1 VAIIRTTIKVVR
13 VADADGS
20 GKEFLWDDGTRYL
33 IRDDRPFL
41 DFLVEGPL
49 LQQKAEPREDIQII
63 DLKEADEY
71 GARWQR
77 WNLETELAR
86 HRRFGEIDLHLKV
99 PKGAVLRCYVIPT
112 AILNF
117 RDAVAMIEDIEAE
130 LGVSAAWDRVEERPE
145 RSWSYRTNRGR
156 AVTPTELIRQV
167 REEIIA
173 ARLIRREPFVELG
186 PDSRRGTPLPEN
198 AMVSH
203 WASRRRGQ
211 LLDALDSNAK
221 ELDLLRTRTVR
232 EHPDGR
238 RKDIDER
245 TAKLISLE
253 SDLAEIAN
261 IVARLGND
269 AGELNT
275 LVQPTPLF
283 HRDYR
288 LRLLMRAF
296 APLYSEA
303 ISETD
308 AARSHFPPM
317 FLTRLWELW
326 GAVWLAKQFRR
337 FGFCGPGLTD
347 LSNSIAACS
356 WRLRRDDV
364 LVEIDFEPEPSFVDY
379 KILPPAHKRNMPAL
393 EWAALHQT
401 VNPDRPFLG
410 AEEKCS
416 PDYLLRIT
424 IGDERF
430 LIVGDATLAS
440 PDHHKENKPKVVEQY
455 RRTIGWSVQGEIVRC
470 HPMGAFVIFPPP
482 APAWSKFEMIFGA
495 SDCTILCPSPQ
506 DRAEGGHRLES
517 LLRSISPK
525 LYGSTEKEQSMAFQ
539 PDPDVRSTGR
549 A

>member
-1 VAIIRTTIKVVR
+1 MAVVHTTIKAVR

-20 GKEFLWDDGTRYL
+20 GKEFLWEEGTRYL
-33 IRDDRPFL
+33 VRDDQPFI
-41 DFLVEGPL
+41 DFLVQGPL
-49 LQQKAEPREDIQII
+49 LQQKAQPKEDIQII
-63 DLKEADEY
+63 DIREEDEY

-77 WNLETELAR
+77 WNLENELAR
-86 HRRFGEIDLHLKV
+86 HRRFGEVDLHLKV

-112 AILNF
+112 AILTF

-130 LGVSAAWDRVEERPE
+130 LGVSAAWDFVDERPE
-145 RSWSYRTNRGR
+145 RSWSHRTNRGW
-156 AVTPTELIRQV
+156 AMMPPELIRQV
-167 REEIIA
+167 REELIA
-173 ARLIRREPFVELG
+173 ARLIRRDPFVELG
-186 PDSRRGTPLPEN
+186 PVSRQGTALPEN

-211 LLDALDSNAK
+211 LLDALESNGK
-221 ELDLLRTRTVR
+221 ELDLLRTKTVR

-238 RKDIDER
+238 RKPIDGR
-245 TAKLISLE
+245 IAKLTSLE
-253 SDLAEIAN
+253 NDLTETAN

-275 LVQPTPLF
+275 IVHPTPLF
-283 HRDYR
+283 HRDHR
-288 LRLLMRAF
+288 LRLIMRAF

-308 AARSHFPPM
+308 AARSHYPPM

-337 FGFCGPGLTD
+337 LGFSGSGMTDPG
-347 LSNSIAACS
+347 NSIAACS

-364 LVEIDFEPEPSFVDY
+364 LIEIDFEPEPTFIDY
-379 KILPPAHKRNMPAL
+379 KILPPAHARNIPSL
-393 EWAALHQT
+393 EWAALHQI

-410 AEEKCS
+410 TEEKCS

-424 IGDERF
+424 LAGERF

-470 HPMGAFVIFPPP
+470 HPMGSFVIFPPP
-482 APAWSKFEMIFGA
+482 SPAWSKFEKILGA
-495 SDCTILCPSPQ
+495 SDCTLLCPDPQ
-506 DRAEGGHRLES
+506 GRDEAGSRLEGM
-517 LLRSISPK
+517 LKSIS
-525 LYGSTEKEQSMAFQ
+525 LNIC
-539 PDPDVRSTGR
+539 
-549 A
+549 